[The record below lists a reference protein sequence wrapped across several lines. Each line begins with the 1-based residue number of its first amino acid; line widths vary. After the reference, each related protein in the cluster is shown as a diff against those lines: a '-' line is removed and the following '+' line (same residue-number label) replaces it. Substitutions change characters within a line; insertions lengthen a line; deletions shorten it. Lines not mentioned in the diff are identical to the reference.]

1 MTDLLKTIQSPDDL
15 KGLSMDQLKQVARE
29 LREFIVDS
37 VSQTGGHF
45 ASNLGTV
52 ELTVALHRIFDSPR
66 DKIIWDVGHQAYPHK
81 ILTGRQDRFP
91 TLRQYQGLS
100 GFLRLQES
108 PHDVFGAGHSSTSI
122 SAALG
127 YALAR
132 DHRKEDYKCIAV
144 IGDGALT
151 AGMAF
156 EALNHAGDLKRDL
169 IIVLNDNKMSIS
181 PNVGAIS
188 AYLNSIITGDFYNL
202 WKNRIDEVMNRIPK
216 YGSHLRS
223 LVNRFEEG
231 LKSVIVPGVLFE
243 EMGIRYF
250 GPIDG
255 HNLDHLIDV
264 FEKTKNLNTPRLIH
278 VITTKG
284 KGYKKAE
291 KDPLSWHG
299 PPKAQFVEEEEKPPL
314 KAAVSAPSAP
324 SYTDVFEGLICELAQ
339 EDPRIVAITAAM
351 CTGTGLVRFAE
362 EFPER
367 FYDVGIAEQH
377 AVTMAAGMALGGLRP
392 VVTIYSTFLQRAFD
406 QILHDVCIQNLPVIF
421 AMDRAGIVGADG
433 ATHQGLY
440 DISYLRPLP
449 NMILMAPSDEL
460 EMHRMFRTALTLNR
474 PCAIRYPRGK
484 AQGLTLGPER
494 KDSIEL
500 GKARAI
506 QDGSE
511 IAILSYGT
519 ILDDVRKALPLLERE
534 SVRPFVADMRFGKPL
549 DHDLILSLA
558 ERDFKIVT
566 IEENALAG
574 GFGGG
579 VLEILEEARGETGP
593 VLRLGIPDRFI
604 EHGERPAIMA
614 ELDLSPEKIAERI
627 VRFAHQAHP
636 GRTFVSPVE

>member
-1 MTDLLKTIQSPDDL
+1 MTELLKTIQSPADL
-15 KGLSMDQLKQVARE
+15 KSLSMDQLKQVAQE

-52 ELTVALHRIFDSPR
+52 ELAVALHRIFDSPR

-81 ILTGRQDRFP
+81 ILTGRRDRFS

-156 EALNHAGDLKRDL
+156 EAMNHAGDLKRDL

-231 LKSVIVPGVLFE
+231 LKGVIVPGVFFE

-264 FEKTKNLNTPRLIH
+264 FEKTKNLNAPRLIH

-299 PPKAQFVEEEEKPPL
+299 PPKAQF
-314 KAAVSAPSAP
+314 
-324 SYTDVFEGLICELAQ
+324 
-339 EDPRIVAITAAM
+339 
-351 CTGTGLVRFAE
+351 AE
-362 EFPER
+362 EMKSRLPR
-367 FYDVGIAEQH
+367 QPSPPPR
-377 AVTMAAGMALGGLRP
+377 RP
-392 VVTIYSTFLQRAFD
+392 VTPTS
-406 QILHDVCIQNLPVIF
+406 
-421 AMDRAGIVGADG
+421 
-433 ATHQGLY
+433 
-440 DISYLRPLP
+440 
-449 NMILMAPSDEL
+449 
-460 EMHRMFRTALTLNR
+460 
-474 PCAIRYPRGK
+474 
-484 AQGLTLGPER
+484 
-494 KDSIEL
+494 
-500 GKARAI
+500 
-506 QDGSE
+506 SE
-511 IAILSYGT
+511 T
-519 ILDDVRKALPLLERE
+519 
-534 SVRPFVADMRFGKPL
+534 
-549 DHDLILSLA
+549 
-558 ERDFKIVT
+558 
-566 IEENALAG
+566 
-574 GFGGG
+574 
-579 VLEILEEARGETGP
+579 
-593 VLRLGIPDRFI
+593 
-604 EHGERPAIMA
+604 
-614 ELDLSPEKIAERI
+614 
-627 VRFAHQAHP
+627 
-636 GRTFVSPVE
+636 